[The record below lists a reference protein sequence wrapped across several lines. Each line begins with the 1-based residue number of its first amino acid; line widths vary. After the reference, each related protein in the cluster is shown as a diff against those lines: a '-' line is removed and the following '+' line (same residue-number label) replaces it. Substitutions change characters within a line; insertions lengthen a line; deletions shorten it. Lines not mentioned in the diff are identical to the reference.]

1 MSRITI
7 SEGLTGPFPQ
17 AILDGMVPVPTTKDA
32 TMTLMI
38 FMFATSTAAALITW
52 AARVLQRRGLL

>member
-1 MSRITI
+1 
-7 SEGLTGPFPQ
+7 
-17 AILDGMVPVPTTKDA
+17 
-32 TMTLMI
+32 MTLMI